1 MIRESCKISL
11 LYFFFNFCRLASG
24 YFLYHFEKE
33 GCFFAEK
40 GVEYPA
46 VIAMS
51 TNWKENYLAKP
62 AFYRKIGNIALP
74 LALQQVLN
82 QGAGFV
88 DTIMVSRVGGVS
100 AVAVATQLDNL
111 MGTVSFGVNSGINIF
126 SSQFFGAKDW
136 KSLKKC
142 FGFQLVMNFLTC
154 TIFFLIATLAGH
166 AVLRFYANNDTLA
179 QLAWQYMK
187 YCRFHYFFSAITN
200 AFTFMYRSIQK
211 TKVPMFIGFGI
222 NIINAFLNYL
232 LIFGKLGLPQMG
244 ISGAALAT
252 VIANGCGALAHV
264 IYAFATHQP
273 FLGSIPEITD
283 WSIPFLKPM
292 VRRMLPLIA
301 NEAMFGFGNSMY
313 VKAYGLLGT
322 AALETY
328 KIGNT
333 VGSFFYVAV
342 QGMNNAVGI
351 VVGEQLGKKDLEG
364 ARHCVRCLFP
374 VSGSLAV
381 LMAILVSLF
390 ARPLVSLFGLTDP
403 VVAAGSV
410 IMVRLFALRIA
421 FRLFNVIFMS
431 TIRAGGDAIFL
442 MFLDCGV
449 LWAVGVPLAFLSV
462 NVFGVTQMTTLF
474 AIIQSEQIVRM
485 LIGIWRYRQGK
496 WCRNLTD
503 ETKAA

>member
-1 MIRESCKISL
+1 
-11 LYFFFNFCRLASG
+11 
-24 YFLYHFEKE
+24 
-33 GCFFAEK
+33 
-40 GVEYPA
+40 
-46 VIAMS
+46 MS
-51 TNWKENYLAKP
+51 TKFKEKYIAEP
-62 AFYRKIGNIALP
+62 AFYKKISRIALP

-88 DTIMVSRVGGVS
+88 DTIMVSRIGAVS

-111 MGTVSFGVNSGINIF
+111 MGTVCFGINSGINIY

-142 FGFQLVMNFLTC
+142 FGFQLMMNLLNC
-154 TIFFLIATLAGH
+154 TLFFLVATLAGH
-166 AVLRFYANNDTLA
+166 AVLRFYSNDA
-179 QLAWQYMK
+179 SIVARAWQYMK
-187 YCRFHYFFSAITN
+187 YVRFGYFFTAITN

-211 TKVPMFIGFGI
+211 TKVPMYIGFGI
-222 NIINAFLNYL
+222 NVVNAVMNYL

-252 VIANGCGALAHV
+252 AIANFCGALAHM

-273 FLGSIPEITD
+273 FLGKISELTD
-283 WSIPFLKPM
+283 WSISFLYPI

-301 NEAMFGFGNSMY
+301 NEAMFGFGNTMY
-313 VKAYGLLGT
+313 VKAYGLLGA

-364 ARHCVRCLFP
+364 ARRCVRCLFP
-374 VSGSLAV
+374 VSAGLAV
-381 LMAILVSLF
+381 LMAGLISIF
-390 ARPLVSLFGLTDP
+390 AKPLVALFGLTDP
-403 VVAAGSV
+403 VVAAGSI
-410 IMVRLFALRIA
+410 IMVRLFSMRIA

-431 TIRAGGDAIFL
+431 TIRAGGDSVFL

-462 NVFGVTQMTTLF
+462 NVLGVKTMAALF
-474 AIIQSEQIVRM
+474 AIIQTEQVVRM
-485 LIGIWRYRQGK
+485 FIGIWRYRQGK

-503 ETKAA
+503 ETQKKRLA